1 VLRVKVGID
10 LDDVMAI
17 CAVPYLR
24 KFAEEFGVELPDE
37 REIGWHLLSQMEK
50 EAPWD
55 KVVPGLK
62 RVTPE
67 QRDRFRMKLYD
78 GTFFSEL
85 DVYEDCPAVLEQLV
99 AAGHELYF
107 ITARAERRRMI
118 TETWLREKG
127 LFDYA
132 KAVHLKPL
140 GDFRPDY
147 PRGRYDAEG
156 SAQYKTRLAQEL
168 ELDAFCEDDELIS
181 RALAEAGIRV
191 FLFDHPWNREVRHPL
206 VTRVSG
212 WSEVADRLVSA

>member
-1 VLRVKVGID
+1 MRIGID

-37 REIGWHLLSQMEK
+37 SEIGWHLLSRMQK
-50 EAPWD
+50 GAPWD
-55 KVVPGLK
+55 KLVPGLEK
-62 RVTPE
+62 VTPE
-67 QRDRFRMKLYD
+67 QRDRFRIKLYD

-85 DVYEDCPAVLEQLV
+85 EVYQECPAVLEQLV

-127 LFDYA
+127 LLDYA
-132 KAVHLKPL
+132 KAVHLKPI
-140 GDFRPDY
+140 GEFRPDH
-147 PRGRYDAEG
+147 PRGRYDPEG

-168 ELDAFCEDDELIS
+168 RLEAFCEDDDLIS
-181 RALAEAGIRV
+181 RALAEVGVRV
-191 FLFDHPWNREVRHPL
+191 YLFDHPWNHDVEHPL
-206 VTRVSG
+206 ITRVNG
-212 WSEVADRLVSA
+212 WSEVADDLIAA

>member
-1 VLRVKVGID
+1 MKIGID

-24 KFAEEFGVELPDE
+24 KFADEFGVQLPDE
-37 REIGWHLLSQMEK
+37 REIGWHLLSRMQK
-50 EAPWD
+50 DTPHD
-55 KVVPGLK
+55 KLVPGLAS
-62 RVTPE
+62 VTPE
-67 QRDRFRMKLYD
+67 QRDRFRIKLYD
-78 GTFFSEL
+78 GNFFSEL
-85 DVYEDCPAVLEQLV
+85 EVYQDCPAVLEQLV

-140 GDFRPDY
+140 GEFTPDY
-147 PRGRYDAEG
+147 PRGRYDPHS
-156 SAQYKTRLAQEL
+156 SARYKTRLALEL
-168 ELDAFCEDDELIS
+168 QLDAFCEDDDLIS

-191 FLFDHPWNREVRHPL
+191 FLFDHPWNREVRHSL
-206 VTRVSG
+206 VTRVAG
-212 WSEVADRLVSA
+212 WSEVADLLGPE